1 MFLQLNNTKDVSSIA
16 VMLLCHLG
24 YAKEPVIMMRS
35 AKDTQSRISMEECF
49 VVLPLRRL
57 NVLIIGKSFPVEA
70 TLLIQLLLANLHFLD
85 AILSKM
91 VSKIWLLIVV

>member
-1 MFLQLNNTKDVSSIA
+1 MNQYFNQIISFQKLPHTKRLQTKVLAAFLQLNNTKDVSSIA

-49 VVLPLRRL
+49 VVLQLRRL

-70 TLLIQLLLANLHFLD
+70 PL
-85 AILSKM
+85 
-91 VSKIWLLIVV
+91 